1 MRAWG
6 HHSRSFAALAAAAFL
21 AACQITP
28 ASAPAPEPEPVISAE
43 SAVLAAYYL
52 RLQDRLLAQGLIRT
66 DGGGPDTPF
75 TDQMLAQNFV
85 RIALFD
91 EYVAHGGT
99 LRAQT
104 TISRLRRWE
113 QPIRMAVEFGASV
126 PRAQRLKDFAAIENF
141 ADRLSALTGVQIRQ
155 SGYNP
160 NYVVL
165 VLNELDRQ
173 GYEARLRELVPGI
186 DDGAIRAV
194 IDLPINVPN
203 LERAAQRGLA
213 HRAEDARGRGGTE
226 VPGRQETLERCSA
239 DALLQGD
246 EQVAR
251 AEPGAGPREV
261 GAGAAAL
268 ARDAVALEAARAGVD
283 GAPGVEGALPGDG
296 VQLGLEVR
304 EVEIEGQPMFIEATV
319 RVTAQGRPRIAQ
331 SQ

>member
-113 QPIRMAVEFGASV
+113 QPIRIAVEFGASV
-126 PRAQRLKDFAAIENF
+126 PRAQRLKDFAAVEKL
-141 ADRLSALTGVQIRQ
+141 ADRLSVLTGVQIRQ

-173 GYEARLRELVPGI
+173 GYETRLREILPGI
-186 DDGAIRAV
+186 EDNAIRAV
-194 IDLPINVPN
+194 IDLPKDQLCIVI
-203 LERAAQRGLA
+203 
-213 HRAEDARGRGGTE
+213 GTF
-226 VPGRQETLERCSA
+226 GA
-239 DALLQGD
+239 DGVRYD
-246 EQVAR
+246 K
-251 AEPGAGPREV
+251 
-261 GAGAAAL
+261 
-268 ARDAVALEAARAGVD
+268 AVALIRGEHPDLLRLSCIHEELAQGMGLANDSPRARPSIFNDDEEFGLLTTQDELMLKMLYDPRLTPGMTAAEAAPIA
-283 GAPGVEGALPGDG
+283 
-296 VQLGLEVR
+296 
-304 EVEIEGQPMFIEATV
+304 
-319 RVTAQGRPRIAQ
+319 RVIAKELMAKDTDI
-331 SQ
+331 

>member
-28 ASAPAPEPEPVISAE
+28 VSAPAPEPEPVISAE

-113 QPIRMAVEFGASV
+113 QPIRIAVEFGASV

-141 ADRLSALTGVQIRQ
+141 ADRLSVLTGVQIRQ

-173 GYEARLRELVPGI
+173 GYETRLREILPGI
-186 DDGAIRAV
+186 EDNAIRAV
-194 IDLPINVPN
+194 IDLPKDQLCIVI
-203 LERAAQRGLA
+203 
-213 HRAEDARGRGGTE
+213 GTF
-226 VPGRQETLERCSA
+226 GA
-239 DALLQGD
+239 DGVRYD
-246 EQVAR
+246 K
-251 AEPGAGPREV
+251 
-261 GAGAAAL
+261 
-268 ARDAVALEAARAGVD
+268 AVALIRGEHPDLLRLSCIHEELAQGMGLANDSPRARPSIFNDDEEFGLLTTQDELMLKMLYDPRLTPGMTAAEAAPIA
-283 GAPGVEGALPGDG
+283 
-296 VQLGLEVR
+296 
-304 EVEIEGQPMFIEATV
+304 
-319 RVTAQGRPRIAQ
+319 RVIAKELMAKDTDI
-331 SQ
+331 